1 MACLPRSRSEL
12 PRSRRSGLKNSQIN
26 ERGACFGSKVPR
38 TFWAR
43 KASLFGKADL
53 LTCFNVRQTKR
64 IAKLAGLEPRC
75 CEDIKGIKGNKPE
88 KFRDLRNRSQP
99 GLPG

>member
-1 MACLPRSRSEL
+1 MPRSRSEL

-26 ERGACFGSKVPR
+26 DRGACFGSKVPR
-38 TFWAR
+38 TFRAR

-64 IAKLAGLEPRC
+64 IAKFAGLDPRFP
-75 CEDIKGIKGNKPE
+75 EDIKGIKTE